1 MFDLVHNI
9 DFVISA
15 ICVLLIIYCSVGRRY
30 SKISQSNR
38 MFYRMVNTAMIQSVI
53 DILMNVAETYTDV
66 FDPTWAGIFRTLFNF
81 CTVGLTFFAYAYVKA
96 YSENADESMFQKVMD
111 ILVWVFLISFGL
123 VGVINIF
130 TGSVSYIDE
139 EGVFHNGPLYNI
151 NYVVPL
157 ILLIF
162 ILVTALKRRKT
173 YTREQFGGIVFFIVL
188 VLCGVALEYLLNYKT
203 LTIMF
208 GVSLAIL
215 IIQLSLETPDYK
227 LMMQT
232 MDELK
237 RVNAEVEKAKE
248 AAEQANRA
256 KSDFL
261 ARMSH
266 EIRTPMNA
274 ILGMNELI
282 IKEAEESTVKDY
294 ASDAYKSANNLL
306 NIINDVLD
314 FSKIESGKME
324 LLIDKYDSLE
334 LLHEEYT
341 MFAFKSEEK
350 GLGLIFDIDPTL
362 PKSMLGDSVR
372 IKQIITN
379 LLNNA
384 IKYTDKGTITLKIK
398 KVSQSD
404 KDAVLEVSVTDT
416 GRGIKEEDI
425 EKLFAAFERID
436 EKNNRN
442 IEGTGLGLNIVK
454 LLLEMMNSRL
464 QVESRFGEGSKFFF
478 TVSQEIVDATECGA
492 FSVDAPKSED
502 KETGKLDYELVFA
515 PDLKILAVDDNMV
528 NLKVFEGLLK
538 KTGAH
543 IYKAKSGQ
551 EALELTL
558 EEKFDIIFMDHMMP
572 QMDGIEAFHAIT
584 EQENGLNKVTP
595 VVVLTANA
603 IKGTYEQYM
612 DEGFVDVCYKPT
624 TQKDLNEKLIKWC
637 KL

>member
-66 FDPTWAGIFRTLFNF
+66 FDPKWSGIFRTLFNF

-96 YSENADESMFQKVMD
+96 YSENADEGKFQKVMD

-162 ILVTALKRRKT
+162 ILITALKRRKT
-173 YTREQFGGIVFFIVL
+173 YTKEQFGGIVFFIVL

-282 IKEAEESTVKDY
+282 IKEAEDSSVKDY

-324 LLIDKYDSLE
+324 LFIDKYDIADYVATGSPMDKAGAYGIQDEFSKHVKMISGEYNNVVGLPVARLYQE
-334 LLHEEYT
+334 L
-341 MFAFKSEEK
+341 K
-350 GLGLIFDIDPTL
+350 
-362 PKSMLGDSVR
+362 
-372 IKQIITN
+372 
-379 LLNNA
+379 NA
-384 IKYTDKGTITLKIK
+384 
-398 KVSQSD
+398 
-404 KDAVLEVSVTDT
+404 
-416 GRGIKEEDI
+416 
-425 EKLFAAFERID
+425 KL
-436 EKNNRN
+436 
-442 IEGTGLGLNIVK
+442 V
-454 LLLEMMNSRL
+454 
-464 QVESRFGEGSKFFF
+464 
-478 TVSQEIVDATECGA
+478 
-492 FSVDAPKSED
+492 
-502 KETGKLDYELVFA
+502 
-515 PDLKILAVDDNMV
+515 
-528 NLKVFEGLLK
+528 
-538 KTGAH
+538 
-543 IYKAKSGQ
+543 
-551 EALELTL
+551 
-558 EEKFDIIFMDHMMP
+558 
-572 QMDGIEAFHAIT
+572 
-584 EQENGLNKVTP
+584 
-595 VVVLTANA
+595 
-603 IKGTYEQYM
+603 
-612 DEGFVDVCYKPT
+612 
-624 TQKDLNEKLIKWC
+624 
-637 KL
+637 